1 MLVPPTPKEPAMTN
15 MQDVRKQ
22 LEASFGNLNPSKA
35 QDLAKGMLDRDAAK
49 EQVAKLAADL
59 LDWSQ
64 RNRARLTT
72 MIRDEVRDQ
81 LRQTGVATQEEV
93 DALRKRVRELERASR
108 ARKAKTSSAK
118 RASSRG
124 TSAKST
130 SSTGTSAKRA
140 SSKSTSAKGTAAEQT
155 SAPEA

>member
-1 MLVPPTPKEPAMTN
+1 VTN

-49 EQVAKLAADL
+49 EQVARLAADL
-59 LDWSQ
+59 IEWSQ

-81 LRQTGVATQEEV
+81 LRQMGVASQEEL

-108 ARKAKTSSAK
+108 ARTAKASSAK
-118 RASSRG
+118 RGSSKAG
-124 TSAKST
+124 TASAKRSAAKPT
-130 SSTGTSAKRA
+130 TAKRA
-140 SSKSTSAKGTAAEQT
+140 S
-155 SAPEA
+155 APKA

>member
-1 MLVPPTPKEPAMTN
+1 MAN

-59 LDWSQ
+59 IDWSQ

-81 LRQTGVATQEEV
+81 LRQMGVASQEEV
-93 DALRKRVRELERASR
+93 DALRKRVRDLERASR
-108 ARKAKTSSAK
+108 ARSAKASSAK
-118 RASSRG
+118 RASSKAG
-124 TSAKST
+124 GAKSATAKTSAKST
-130 SSTGTSAKRA
+130 AKRA
-140 SSKSTSAKGTAAEQT
+140 S
-155 SAPEA
+155 APKA